1 MASDPPPPYTPPTL
15 DRGPAQPRRPS
26 STYSQ
31 SSDTIPVRPP
41 QPNRQTSSE
50 PSDQTAAPPTYQ
62 SVVRTVSNTEEGGA
76 NTDSALDYSQ
86 TVTSHTEND
95 RLVQTSSVQV
105 RRGSGTPVIEV
116 TQVNEHHIPTVEDNV
131 GTDNSNSLPSSSSS
145 DRLCPS
151 NEGTISSGV
160 QQVTLTFCWFL
171 ECTIIA
177 CISL

>member
-1 MASDPPPPYTPPTL
+1 MTNNIKQKCTNILITQKVYELICCNKKTNWFTVQKEFYFKLWFFFTVASDPPPPYTPPTL

-76 NTDSALDYSQ
+76 NTDSALI
-86 TVTSHTEND
+86 TP
-95 RLVQTSSVQV
+95 RLWRAIQ
-105 RRGSGTPVIEV
+105 RMI
-116 TQVNEHHIPTVEDNV
+116 D
-131 GTDNSNSLPSSSSS
+131 
-145 DRLCPS
+145 
-151 NEGTISSGV
+151 
-160 QQVTLTFCWFL
+160 WFKQAL
-171 ECTIIA
+171 YK
-177 CISL
+177 